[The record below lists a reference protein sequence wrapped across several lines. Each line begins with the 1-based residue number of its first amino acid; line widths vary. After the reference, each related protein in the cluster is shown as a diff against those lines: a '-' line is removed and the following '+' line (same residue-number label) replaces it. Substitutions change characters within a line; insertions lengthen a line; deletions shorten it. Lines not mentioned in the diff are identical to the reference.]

1 MGHPMENLDIQII
14 VGDHPFSR
22 KKCLTLQIKGSS
34 RILARFDSPK
44 CMEAFLALRPAY
56 RVDGVD
62 LEALR
67 RILTDG
73 E

>member
-1 MGHPMENLDIQII
+1 MKQDIEI
-14 VGDHPFSR
+14 VCGKHPFS
-22 KKCLTLQIKGSS
+22 KKLCLTLQIKGSS
-34 RILARFDSPK
+34 WILARFDNPK
-44 CMEAFLALRPAY
+44 CMEAFLALRPAC
-56 RVDGVD
+56 RVDEVD